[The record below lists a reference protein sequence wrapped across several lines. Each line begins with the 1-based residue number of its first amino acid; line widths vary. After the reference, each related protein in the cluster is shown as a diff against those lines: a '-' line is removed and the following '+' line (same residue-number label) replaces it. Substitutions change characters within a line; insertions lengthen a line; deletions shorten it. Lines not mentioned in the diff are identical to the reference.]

1 MTSGDFFEAI
11 QNHYNDE
18 LPFVAYRKP
27 NGLEL
32 KSIFQKDV
40 IVHYASDFTESGFV
54 FAPFDNTEKAIL
66 IPNEFS
72 KSVKLDSVLL
82 NASEETLPIVS
93 KPSENQKQFHL
104 KLVEKTI
111 DKINQSELQKIVV
124 SRNEE
129 VTIQDTNPIAV
140 FKKLL
145 NKYET
150 AFVYCW
156 FHPKVGLWLGATPET
171 LLKIEGNRLSTMSL
185 AGTQNYINTEDV
197 VWQDKEKNE
206 QQLVTD
212 FIVGSLKSSVVSPQS
227 AVGSMQSAV
236 KEIQVSKTKTLRA
249 GSLLHLKTD
258 IIAIVKPETLNLKQ
272 ILHNLHPTPAIC
284 GLPKE
289 KAKQFILQNE
299 NYNRDYYSG
308 FLGELNFKEKTTRN
322 SNRRNVENNAYAT
335 IKRVSNLYVNLRCM
349 QLKGNTAIIYIGGGI
364 TKDSNPEMEW
374 EETVSKSEVIKSIL

>member
-335 IKRVSNLYVNLRCM
+335 IKKVSNLYVNLRCM

>member
-11 QNHYNDE
+11 QNHYKDE

-335 IKRVSNLYVNLRCM
+335 IKKVSNLYVNLRCM